1 MTGAGPEQAARV
13 RVWDLPT
20 RLFHWTLVLLIAF
33 SWWSGDARRMDWH
46 RYSGYA
52 VLALL
57 TFRIFWGFAGSSTA
71 RFTGFL
77 RSPAATWRYVRGLGP
92 GGHGHNPLGAWSV
105 LAMLLLL
112 LTQVGLGLFS
122 VDIDGIE
129 SGPLADRVSFD
140 AGRAAADLHHIA
152 FNGLLAL
159 VALHLAAIA
168 FYATARRDN
177 LLGPMITGV
186 RRGRE
191 GATEMRRA
199 PIWRVLLGVSI
210 AGLVAFAIAKGFRF

>member
-1 MTGAGPEQAARV
+1 MTPAAPEQAAPV

-20 RLFHWTLVLLIAF
+20 RLFHWVLVLLIAF

-57 TFRIFWGFAGSSTA
+57 TFRVFWGFVGGSTA
-71 RFTGFL
+71 RFSGFL

-112 LTQVGLGLFS
+112 LAQVGLGLFS

-140 AGRAAADLHHIA
+140 VGRAAADLHHIA
-152 FNGLLAL
+152 FNGLLGL
-159 VALHLAAIA
+159 IGLHLVAIA
-168 FYATARRDN
+168 FHAVVRRDN
-177 LLGPMITGV
+177 LIGPMVTG
-186 RRGRE
+186 
-191 GATEMRRA
+191 MRRDRQGVTQMRPA
-199 PIWRVLLGVSI
+199 PIWRAGLGVLI
-210 AGLVAFAIAKGFRF
+210 AGLVAWAIAKGLRF